1 MESFILFLIKG
12 NLILAAG
19 MLFYFLGLKKLTTHG
34 ANRTYLLSL
43 GLLSI
48 LAPLIK
54 LPSKEITAAV
64 FTYDLNEIIVNTQSK
79 SSEFSLNDYFTGFY
93 LLGVILGI
101 AYLSV
106 GIFKLSK
113 QLSAAAIKK
122 VNGLTLYIHPKFEP
136 SSFFRNILLSE
147 YLPTDNQHQIILAH
161 EEAHVK
167 LNHSLDLLFI
177 QFIKILFWFNPLAYL
192 LDKVLREV
200 HEFQADAIVTHK
212 FSSYEYG
219 LLLLE
224 RVTSQPLY
232 VLNHF
237 NQFSTKNRII
247 MMNKPQSS
255 NFQKAVWILTLPL
268 LFGFFAITSIDLKA
282 QVQQVEK
289 TEIQAE
295 EIFDVVDQQPIP
307 DGGMEGWSSY
317 LSSNLK
323 YPEAAKAAGIEGT
336 VYVVFVI
343 TNKGE
348 IDNVEILRG
357 IGYGCDEEAMR
368 VIRNAP
374 NWTPG
379 RQNDR
384 AMNVRMRIPVKF
396 KL

>member
-1 MESFILFLIKG
+1 
-12 NLILAAG
+12 
-19 MLFYFLGLKKLTTHG
+19 
-34 ANRTYLLSL
+34 
-43 GLLSI
+43 
-48 LAPLIK
+48 
-54 LPSKEITAAV
+54 
-64 FTYDLNEIIVNTQSK
+64 
-79 SSEFSLNDYFTGFY
+79 
-93 LLGVILGI
+93 
-101 AYLSV
+101 
-106 GIFKLSK
+106 
-113 QLSAAAIKK
+113 
-122 VNGLTLYIHPKFEP
+122 
-136 SSFFRNILLSE
+136 
-147 YLPTDNQHQIILAH
+147 
-161 EEAHVK
+161 
-167 LNHSLDLLFI
+167 
-177 QFIKILFWFNPLAYL
+177 
-192 LDKVLREV
+192 
-200 HEFQADAIVTHK
+200 
-212 FSSYEYG
+212 
-219 LLLLE
+219 
-224 RVTSQPLY
+224 
-232 VLNHF
+232 
-237 NQFSTKNRII
+237 